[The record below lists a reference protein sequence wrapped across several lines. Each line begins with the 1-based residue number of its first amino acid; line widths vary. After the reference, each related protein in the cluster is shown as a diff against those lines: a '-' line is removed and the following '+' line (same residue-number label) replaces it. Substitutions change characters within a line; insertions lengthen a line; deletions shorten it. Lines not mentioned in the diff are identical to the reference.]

1 MRPGCNM
8 FKQADSL
15 APELTAL
22 LKQDGAQSIA
32 CHITMQGNNDKE
44 IFSGPNRGPGQSEKT
59 ILGVL
64 VG

>member
-44 IFSGPNRGPGQSEKT
+44 IHVDSRFSIYMVEYQW
-59 ILGVL
+59 IQ
-64 VG
+64 